1 MTWKS
6 LSLNIS
12 VAFLPTELLPGHSQ
26 LDFLVVKLVK
36 TLLQLA
42 WVFSAVGLV
51 YGPVQGMKT
60 GSEDPTRLV

>member
-12 VAFLPTELLPGHSQ
+12 VAFLPTKLLVPGHSQ
-26 LDFLVVKLVK
+26 LDFLVVKLLK

-42 WVFSAVGLV
+42 CVFSAVGLV
-51 YGPVQGMKT
+51 YGLVQGMKT
-60 GSEDPTRLV
+60 GILCGV